1 MSSDSEDEIGAQEP
15 VLGEKHEYAPPRQEP
30 EDANIIP
37 PMIKE
42 HLACD
47 ASLPN
52 EPGSEGDVYMVKAE
66 QLPEK
71 LEPFVPDI
79 ILDDNCPHCGHLR
92 QSPSEPNPQTRRNA
106 RKRISSAY
114 SSGSD
119 DTDEDSRSSRDDSLP
134 NGLDTDSLIR
144 ENQIIYATVID
155 SYTSFK
161 QLYCQ
166 LRTDNSRL
174 SSKLSSCSDLFSSEP
189 FRIFPL
195 PMEPPSKLLQRY
207 AATIRDNLELLH
219 AAFLGV
225 YDKVIM
231 NPVGAVYEGD
241 TQSRRACPQSDSDD
255 DVIPGLIDL
264 FMIIDTAIIMLLVKC
279 SHFVRG
285 LQIKQ
290 VSPAYSELPE
300 NLLRR
305 YVANVRINVASLA
318 TQFPVL
324 ANFLRNF
331 ESKDVPAP
339 PKPSIQP
346 TSPLKPVNGSQSS
359 ANPQQTGKPPAP
371 ELSHFH
377 SSTVL
382 PAADTNT
389 KEGCVVS

>member
-1 MSSDSEDEIGAQEP
+1 MSSDSEDEFGAQ
-15 VLGEKHEYAPPRQEP
+15 KHEYAPPGQEP

-37 PMIKE
+37 LMIKE
-42 HLACD
+42 HLVCD
-47 ASLPN
+47 ASSPN
-52 EPGSEGDVYMVKAE
+52 EPGSGSDGDMIKAG
-66 QLPEK
+66 QLPEN

-79 ILDDNCPHCGHLR
+79 IWDDNRPHCGHLR
-92 QSPSEPNPQTRRNA
+92 QPPSEPNPQIR
-106 RKRISSAY
+106 RKRISSVY
-114 SSGSD
+114 SSGID
-119 DTDEDSRSSRDDSLP
+119 DTDEDSGSGRDDLLP

-144 ENQIIYATVID
+144 ENQIIYTTVID

-166 LRTDNSRL
+166 LRTDNLRV

-195 PMEPPSKLLQRY
+195 PVEPPSKLLQRY
-207 AATIRDNLELLH
+207 AAIIRDNLELLQ

-241 TQSRRACPQSDSDD
+241 TQSCRPSDPDA

-264 FMIIDTAIIMLLVKC
+264 FMIIDTVIIMLLVKC
-279 SHFVRG
+279 SHFVCG

-305 YVANVRINVASLA
+305 YVENVRINVASLA

-331 ESKDVPAP
+331 EIKDVPVP
-339 PKPSIQP
+339 PKPSVQP
-346 TSPLKPVNGSQSS
+346 ISPLKPVTGTQSS
-359 ANPQQTGKPPAP
+359 ANPQQPGKPPAP

-382 PAADTNT
+382 PATDANT